1 MFDDRDGES
10 GHGVAEAVEPWGQL
24 SVGPSEELLAFWDQV
39 DAQYGEPDDPAGVAY
54 VPDGEAG
61 DFALVEQVASFERLI
76 SWARARQLATVAAL
90 AGRPSMNPV
99 WPVRV
104 GQPNITAEEIAA
116 RLGSSRALGRELV
129 EAARLFAGPLWA
141 TADALQAGEID
152 WGKAR
157 IVIAALRRAPG
168 PVAVDVQQKVLPE
181 AGQRT
186 HGQLRIDLERA
197 LVAVDPLDAELRA
210 VRAVDERRVCH
221 PKVLPDGMAGIW
233 AVLPAAVAAAIDAA
247 LNRAARAAKGA
258 GDPRTSDQ
266 LRADT
271 LTGTLLPGGAAQE
284 TAATCP
290 GAGSRR
296 PNVSGS
302 GAAFGL
308 APGVPGISGMPAVP
322 GISGVPNTPGVPAR
336 ALGGAGVLIN
346 VTVALTTLLGLDE
359 SPGELAGY
367 GAITA
372 QTARRLA
379 LAGRWRRLVTDPLT
393 GTVLDVGRRRYHP
406 PDDLAELVRA
416 RDQHC
421 LSPVCMAD
429 ARWCDLDHREPFR
442 LDGTGGAT
450 SAENLGPLCR
460 RDHLLKTHAR
470 WRLDKDDGGTFTWTT
485 PTGHTYRYRSQPPPG
500 HDPAWDQPPPF

>member
-157 IVIAALRRAPG
+157 IVIAALRRAAG
-168 PVAVDVQQKVLPE
+168 PVAVDVQQMVLPG

-233 AVLPAAVAAAIDAA
+233 AVLPAAAAAAIDAA
-247 LNRAARAAKGA
+247 LNRAARAAKAA

-266 LRADT
+266 LRADMF
-271 LTGTLLPGGAAQE
+271 TGTLLSGGAAE
-284 TAATCP
+284 ATAATCP

-308 APGVPGISGMPAVP
+308 TPGVPGT
-322 GISGVPNTPGVPAR
+322 SGVLGVLDVPAR
-336 ALGGAGVLIN
+336 ALVGAGVLIN

-379 LAGRWRRLVTDPLT
+379 LGGRWRRLVTDPLT

-406 PDDLAELVRA
+406 PDDLAEIIRA

-429 ARWCDLDHREPFR
+429 ARWCDLDHRVPFR
-442 LDGTGGAT
+442 PDGTGGAT

-460 RDHLLKTHAR
+460 RDHLIKTHAG
-470 WRLDKDDGGTFTWTT
+470 WRLDKDDDGTYTWTT
-485 PTGHTYRYRSQPPPG
+485 PTGHAYPYRSQPPPG
-500 HDPAWDQPPPF
+500 HDPAWDEPPPF